1 MQAERQ
7 DYTSERIL
15 GPPEFSEVFTH
26 FYVAQNLTSQPVHKT
41 LLPSFQTI
49 LLFSFGA
56 QLSFTSP
63 SGTTVEVEKCLLL
76 WPVKQAI
83 AYTLPPGAD
92 LLAANFKADAFYRF
106 FGQAMVSDAL
116 PMHPDELLHE
126 NCFTNLWHLLKDI
139 QTSAGRV
146 GYLLD
151 FCRPYLKYR
160 DQTLASLA
168 EFSSDSRLNPIRVV
182 AQQTD
187 QHERTIQLKHKKYLG
202 YSAKEINRYQRFL
215 RVVELL
221 EAKVAGTEKVDW
233 QDIVSQGG
241 YYDQSQ
247 LIHDFRH
254 YLGLSPTHFLR
265 FQQDICIARPD

>member
-1 MQAERQ
+1 MQAEGQ
-7 DYTSERIL
+7 EYSSERIPV
-15 GPPEFSEVFTH
+15 PPEFREVFTH
-26 FYVAQNLTSQPVHKT
+26 FYVAQNLTSQPVQKT

-56 QLSFTSP
+56 KLSFTSP
-63 SGTTVEVEKCLLL
+63 SGTTVVVEKCLLL

-83 AYTLPPGAD
+83 AYTLPPGIE

-116 PMHPDELLHE
+116 PVHPDELLHE
-126 NCFTNLWHLLKDI
+126 NCFTNLWHLLNDL
-139 QTSAGRV
+139 QTPAGRI

-151 FCRPYLKYR
+151 FCRPYLKDR
-160 DQTLASLA
+160 DQALVSLA
-168 EFSSDSRLNPIRVV
+168 DFSSDSRLNPVKVV
-182 AQQTD
+182 AQQTN

-202 YSAKEINRYQRFL
+202 YSAKEISRYQRFL
-215 RVVELL
+215 RVVEML
-221 EAKVAGTEKVDW
+221 ETKVSETEKFDW
-233 QDIVSQGG
+233 QDILSQGG

-247 LIHDFRH
+247 LIHDFQH
-254 YLGLSPTHFLR
+254 YVGLSPTHFLR